1 MTPQPGD
8 VVLVSRGSGLFDR
21 LVRWATTSYFFHAAL
36 VADGGDVIEARLR
49 GVSRR
54 PLSEYAGRYWAYS
67 VAGATQAQ
75 REAAVEFC
83 QAKVGTSY
91 GWGDIVADALR
102 LGLHVNT
109 GYRWRTWKHL
119 DCSCL
124 VAAAYA
130 DAGLWTTLKPAPSP
144 ADLGWSPVL
153 SGPRP
158 WRE

>member
-1 MTPQPGD
+1 MTPQLGD
-8 VVLVSRGSGLFDR
+8 VVLVRRGNGLFDG
-21 LVRWATTSYFFHAAL
+21 LVRWATASPYFHAAL
-36 VADGGDVIEARLR
+36 VADNGDLIEARLH
-49 GVSRR
+49 GVARR
-54 PLSEYAGRYWAYS
+54 PGSEYDGRADILRPE
-67 VAGATQAQ
+67 GTTQAQ
-75 REAAVEFC
+75 REAAVAFA
-83 QAKVGTSY
+83 QAKVGTAY
-91 GWGDIVADALR
+91 GFEDVIADALR
-102 LGLHVNT
+102 LGLHLNV

-130 DAGLWTTLKPAPSP
+130 SVGIWLTLKPAPSP